1 MQMKT
6 LVYNKTEKK
15 LIEKITLKKIPSYI
29 NNPEYLLWTD
39 IENPSKEN
47 MQFLIEHFR
56 FHPLDIEDCLSIIER
71 PKLDEYDDYFF
82 LVLHTPY
89 FIKQTGRLV
98 PFTVNIFIGNN
109 FLVTVH
115 RGLCKPIQDAL
126 DYLTENQQILDKGS
140 GFLLHKVI
148 DSLIDYNFPILN
160 KIYRNI
166 QDIEDAIFKKASTK
180 NVKEILLIRTN
191 ILTFRNIIFPQRKL
205 LKTLEI
211 KDMDF
216 LIEALEV
223 YFSDLVDH
231 VEKIWDTLENYKELV
246 DGMHDA
252 HQSLLSNKINVIMR
266 ILTIFSVVILPLTL
280 ISGIFGMN
288 ITLPLENHA
297 FAFIIIVVLM
307 FFISIGML
315 IYFKYKD
322 WL

>member
-1 MQMKT
+1 MKT

-15 LIEKITLKKIPSYI
+15 LMERVALKKISSYI

-39 IENPSKEN
+39 IENPIKEN
-47 MQFLIEHFR
+47 MQFLIEHFH

-82 LVLHTPY
+82 LVLHIPF
-89 FIKQTGRLV
+89 FIKQTRRLV

-115 RGLCKPIQDAL
+115 RGLCKPIQDTFE
-126 DYLTENQQILDKGS
+126 YLSKNNQILDKGS
-140 GFLLHKVI
+140 GYLLHKVI

-166 QDIEDAIFKKASTK
+166 QDIEDAIFKKASSK
-180 NVKEILLIRTN
+180 NVKEILLTRTN
-191 ILTFRNIIFPQRKL
+191 ILTFRNIIYPQRKL

-246 DGMHDA
+246 EGVHDA
-252 HQSLLSNKINVIMR
+252 HQSLLSNKINDIMR

-280 ISGIFGMN
+280 ISGIYGMN
-288 ITLPLENHA
+288 VSLPLGSHA
-297 FAFIIIVVLM
+297 FAFVIIVITM
-307 FFISIGML
+307 FLISIGML
-315 IYFKYKD
+315 VYFKYKD
-322 WL
+322 WI

>member
-1 MQMKT
+1 
-6 LVYNKTEKK
+6 
-15 LIEKITLKKIPSYI
+15 
-29 NNPEYLLWTD
+29 
-39 IENPSKEN
+39 
-47 MQFLIEHFR
+47 
-56 FHPLDIEDCLSIIER
+56 
-71 PKLDEYDDYFF
+71 LDEYDDYFF
-82 LVLHTPY
+82 LVLHIP
-89 FIKQTGRLV
+89 FFVKQTRRLI

-115 RGLCKPIQDAL
+115 RGLCKPIQDTFE
-126 DYLTENQQILDKGS
+126 YLSKNNQILDKGS

-166 QDIEDAIFKKASTK
+166 QDIEDAIFKKASTR

-191 ILTFRNIIFPQRKL
+191 ILTFRNIIYPQRKL
-205 LKTLEI
+205 FKTLEI

-246 DGMHDA
+246 DGVHDA
-252 HQSLLSNKINVIMR
+252 HQSLLSNKINEIMR
-266 ILTIFSVVILPLTL
+266 ILTIFSVIILPLTL

-288 ITLPLENHA
+288 ISLPLGDHA
-297 FAFIIIVVLM
+297 FAFVIIMVIM
-307 FFISIGML
+307 FTISAGML
-315 IYFKYKD
+315 VYFKYKD
-322 WL
+322 WI

>member
-1 MQMKT
+1 MLEKT
-6 LVYNKTEKK
+6 AFKDIASFINDPGY
-15 LIEKITLKKIPSYI
+15 LIWI
-29 NNPEYLLWTD
+29 D

-47 MQFLIEHFR
+47 MQFLRNHFN

-82 LVLHTPY
+82 LVLHIPY
-89 FIKQTGRLV
+89 FVKQTGRLV

-115 RGLCKPIQDAL
+115 RGLCKPIQETF

-140 GFLLHKVI
+140 GYLLHKVI
-148 DSLIDYNFPILN
+148 DSLIDYDFPILN
-160 KIYRNI
+160 KIYRKI
-166 QDIEDAIFKKASTK
+166 QDVEDAIFKKASSK
-180 NVKEILLIRTN
+180 NVKDILLIRTN

-211 KDMDF
+211 KDMEF
-216 LIEALEV
+216 LTEALEV

-231 VEKIWDTLENYKELV
+231 AEKIWDTLENYKELIEGV
-246 DGMHDA
+246 HDA
-252 HQSLLSNKINVIMR
+252 HQSLLSNKINDIMR

-280 ISGIFGMN
+280 ISGIYGMN
-288 ITLPLENHA
+288 VSLPLES
-297 FAFIIIVVLM
+297 FPFIFIIIIGSMIL
-307 FFISIGML
+307 ISIAML
-315 IYFKYKD
+315 IYFKHKD

>member
-1 MQMKT
+1 MKT

-15 LIEKITLKKIPSYI
+15 LIEKVTLKKIPSYI

-82 LVLHTPY
+82 LVMHIP
-89 FIKQTGRLV
+89 FFVKQTRRLV

-109 FLVTVH
+109 YLVTVH
-115 RGLCKPIQDAL
+115 RGLCKPIQDTFE
-126 DYLTENQQILDKGS
+126 YLSKNNQILDKGP

-148 DSLIDYNFPILN
+148 DALIDYNFPILN

-191 ILTFRNIIFPQRKL
+191 ILTFRNIIYPQRKL
-205 LKTLEI
+205 FKTLEI

-246 DGMHDA
+246 DGVHDA
-252 HQSLLSNKINVIMR
+252 HQSLLSNKINEIMR
-266 ILTIFSVVILPLTL
+266 ILTIFSVIILPLTL

-288 ITLPLENHA
+288 VSLPLGNHA
-297 FAFIIIVVLM
+297 FAFVIIMVIM
-307 FFISIGML
+307 FSISIGML
-315 IYFKYKD
+315 VYFKYKD
-322 WL
+322 WI